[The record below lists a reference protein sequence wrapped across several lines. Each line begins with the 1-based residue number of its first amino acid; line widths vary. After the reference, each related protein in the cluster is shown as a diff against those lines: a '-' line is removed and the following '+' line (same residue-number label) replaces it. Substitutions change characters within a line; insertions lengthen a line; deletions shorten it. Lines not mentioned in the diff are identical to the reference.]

1 MNRFKKLLF
10 FRLKNMLGIPQLKY
24 MMKNNE
30 KSQLYLAGF
39 LLLFLIVAASLLAP
53 YFLILNFAY
62 EATEILGDT
71 TLFISLLTSS
81 GQILLLF
88 TGILYCF
95 NSMYTSRD
103 SEFLLSLPFPRGYLF
118 LTSYVIAY
126 IMNFFTSL
134 LLLLPG
140 LVVYLYK
147 AGDAVVFVKGLVLSI
162 LYPIIPVSLS
172 MIIVIPIMH
181 ILNRFK
187 HKDIVATV
195 AGFVL
200 MVLFIASNMV
210 FSSRMQEGQEAEF
223 FAKLFSERID
233 LPKLTKGLVPY
244 SAFMKEFMVNERT
257 GGIASFVILIALSAV
272 VVLVTYLLCKRLYE
286 SLLQRAGHAGKKE
299 KAVDVAV
306 IKVGNPRLAFCKKE
320 LKLILRSPVY
330 ALNCLL
336 NVVLG
341 PLAVIS
347 IFKLSTDSKEALALD
362 ALVEA
367 FRDKPYIL
375 LYIFYGFVMLLT
387 SLNLV
392 PSTSFSRE
400 GQHFWLTKV
409 IPVPYVEQV
418 KGRIYASV
426 IFYLCCCVTMTV
438 LLQFFIRLK
447 LVYFLSVIVLILASV
462 LQITYMSLAVD
473 LIKPKLHWST
483 EAEAVKRNF
492 NAVIGMLLSLV
503 LVVVN
508 ALPVVLSI
516 KVNADFGIALSLAI
530 SIAIAIFLRNVL
542 MRLVNERYE
551 LINV

>member
-118 LTSYVIAY
+118 LSSYIMSY

-134 LLLLPG
+134 LLLVPG
-140 LVVYLYK
+140 LVVYLNK
-147 AGDAVVFVKGLVLSI
+147 SGDISVFIKGLILSI

-172 MIIVIPIMH
+172 MIIVIPIMYAV
-181 ILNRFK
+181 NRFK
-187 HKDIVATV
+187 HKDIIATV

-200 MVLFIASNMV
+200 MVLFITANMA
-210 FSSRMQEGQEAEF
+210 FSSSMQEGQEAEF
-223 FAKLFSERID
+223 LAKLFSERID

-244 SAFMKEFMVNERT
+244 SAFMKEFLVNEKI
-257 GGIASFVILIALSAV
+257 GGATSFVVLAVLSAFV
-272 VVLVTYLLCKRLYE
+272 VVVAYMLCRRLYE
-286 SLLQRAGHAGKKE
+286 SLQQKIGHAGKKE
-299 KAVDVAV
+299 KAVDIHA

-320 LKLILRSPVY
+320 IKLILRSPVY

-336 NVVLG
+336 NIVLG

-347 IFKLSTDSKEALALD
+347 IFKLSTNSEEAVALD
-362 ALVEA
+362 ALVES
-367 FRDKPYIL
+367 FRDKPYVL
-375 LYIFYGFVMLLT
+375 LYIFYGFVMFLT
-387 SLNLV
+387 SLNFA
-392 PSTSFSRE
+392 PSTTFSRE
-400 GQHFWLTKV
+400 GEHFWLTKV
-409 IPVPYVEQV
+409 IPVPYMEQI

-426 IFYLCCCVTMTV
+426 IFYLCCSVTMTV
-438 LLQFFIRLK
+438 ILQFFIRLE
-447 LVYFLSVIVLILASV
+447 LLYFLAVNVLILASV
-462 LQITYMSLAVD
+462 LQITYISMAVD

-503 LVVVN
+503 LVVIN
-508 ALPVVLSI
+508 ALPVFLSV
-516 KVNADFGIALSLAI
+516 KVNANLGIVLSLVI
-530 SIAIAIFLRNVL
+530 SIAIAILSRYVL